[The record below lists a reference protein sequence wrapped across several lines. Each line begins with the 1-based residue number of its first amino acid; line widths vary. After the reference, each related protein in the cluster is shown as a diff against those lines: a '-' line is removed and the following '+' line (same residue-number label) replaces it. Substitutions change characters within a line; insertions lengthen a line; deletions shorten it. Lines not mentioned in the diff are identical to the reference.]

1 VEAHVETQA
10 LLKGEG
16 LGTLR
21 AGELLPVLVGGGD
34 VVLEVDRLAVTLST
48 ILALVRPFVR
58 VNEHVSLQ
66 VGLAAELFGAVTAD
80 MVLPFHWLRLPCRLF
95 RQGLHVIGILRVLL
109 AAVFI
114 FLLRTGISQTSQA
127 ALSPLYRMRGA
138 WRRFPRRRRRGQRDS
153 AVRKEGDG
161 ILLGHAAS
169 AAYHWFFLLFTCNYT
184 FGDLFIGDTGTSCA
198 LLYF

>member
-80 MVLPFHWLRLPCRLF
+80 MVLPFHWLRLPSRLF
-95 RQGLHVIGILRVLL
+95 R
-109 AAVFI
+109 
-114 FLLRTGISQTSQA
+114 
-127 ALSPLYRMRGA
+127 RGC
-138 WRRFPRRRRRGQRDS
+138 
-153 AVRKEGDG
+153 
-161 ILLGHAAS
+161 
-169 AAYHWFFLLFTCNYT
+169 T
-184 FGDLFIGDTGTSCA
+184 
-198 LLYF
+198 